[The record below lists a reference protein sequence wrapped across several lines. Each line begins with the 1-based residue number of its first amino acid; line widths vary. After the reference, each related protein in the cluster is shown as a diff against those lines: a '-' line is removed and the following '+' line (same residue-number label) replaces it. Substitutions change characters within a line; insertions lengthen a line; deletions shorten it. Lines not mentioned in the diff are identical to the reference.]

1 MGTGLLLGVLSI
13 VSVLLALAAWLWG
26 TASSR
31 EQQQASLQHAEQQ
44 LARGTAPLAAAASEP
59 ARVPPPVPARSSSIR
74 RSLPWDGL
82 LQGAGLAVGW
92 KVPLLVLLPGLAL
105 SLLAVVRLGTAWMFP
120 LTLLLYLLGAWL
132 WLARRTAR
140 LKARLLHQLPDFL
153 DNLVRLTALGNSLQA
168 AFQVASMQATAPL
181 RGLLDTTL
189 RNARSGMELDRALS
203 VASQP
208 YRMEVLGVLAVVMG
222 VSVRIGGRSD
232 QVLQRMADFMRD
244 LEQAQQELAATTAE
258 TRMSA
263 WVLGLLPPGSVVLMA
278 IASPDFFQPVLHDP
292 LGHKILLMALGL
304 ELVGGFLLYR
314 LARSI

>member
-31 EQQQASLQHAEQQ
+31 EQRQASLQHAEQQ
-44 LARGTAPLAAAASEP
+44 LARGTAPAAVRPEAARAP
-59 ARVPPPVPARSSSIR
+59 IAAPGRTAGNR

-82 LQGAGLAVGW
+82 LQSAGLPAGW
-92 KVPLLVLLPGLAL
+92 KVPLSVLLPGMA
-105 SLLAVVRLGTAWMFP
+105 LAVLAVARLGTAWMFP

-132 WLARRTAR
+132 WLARRTTR

-153 DNLVRLTALGNSLQA
+153 DNLVRMTALGNSLQA
-168 AFQVASMQATAPL
+168 AFQVASTQTTAPL
-181 RGLLDTTL
+181 RELLDTTL

-232 QVLQRMADFMRD
+232 QILQRMADFMRD

-263 WVLGLLPPGSVVLMA
+263 WVLGLLPPASVVMMA

-304 ELVGGFLLYR
+304 ELAGGFLLYR